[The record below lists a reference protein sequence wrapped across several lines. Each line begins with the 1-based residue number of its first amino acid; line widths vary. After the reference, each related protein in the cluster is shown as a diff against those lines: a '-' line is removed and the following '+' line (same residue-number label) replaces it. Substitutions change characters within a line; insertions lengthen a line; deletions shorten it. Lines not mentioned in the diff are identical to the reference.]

1 MNMWLQ
7 IIVSDVSQLLPV
19 KCGAES
25 QSKEKKEAKDR
36 RVVNTRWNLDHGV
49 TDKVQSVIGR
59 QHTQRV
65 VRPKGVNMVK
75 ILQMLSATFNSLL
88 IFLAAGWITI
98 NVLDKQESES
108 GPRLCLNKNHL
119 NSGLWTRF

>member
-25 QSKEKKEAKDR
+25 QSKEKKEAKDC

-49 TDKVQSVIGR
+49 TDKGQSVIGR
-59 QHTQRV
+59 QHTQKGCSSKRCEYGENTANV
-65 VRPKGVNMVK
+65 VSYF
-75 ILQMLSATFNSLL
+75 QFTFN
-88 IFLAAGWITI
+88 IFSSW
-98 NVLDKQESES
+98 LDYNQRIRQTGE
-108 GPRLCLNKNHL
+108 
-119 NSGLWTRF
+119 